1 MKDDEETVELAR
13 QLKHQTTMR
22 KMRMDDLKVAV
33 AEKTNT
39 ALQRPVKPAAPSPA
53 PPAAAPPLPVV
64 APVPPRD

>member
-39 ALQRPVKPAAPSPA
+39 ALQRPVKPVVPSPA
-53 PPAAAPPLPVV
+53 LPAVAPALPV
-64 APVPPRD
+64 ATPPPPRD